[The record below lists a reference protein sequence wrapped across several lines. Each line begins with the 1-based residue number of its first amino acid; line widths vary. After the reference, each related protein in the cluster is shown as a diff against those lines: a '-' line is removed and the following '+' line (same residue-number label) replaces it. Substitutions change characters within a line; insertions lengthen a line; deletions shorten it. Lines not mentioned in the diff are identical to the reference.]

1 MNRWFKLAFFV
12 SLIFTLV
19 IGCIPSYGSNKEQR
33 EKTAKIAKENNLP
46 IVIALVETSA
56 SPNLFKKGAILAID
70 EINQSGGVL
79 TGRLFE
85 YLERDDQGKASIG
98 QQIAREISQYLD
110 VVAVIG
116 HRYSSVAIPVSIT
129 YEKNGIVFISTGSTD
144 PMLTAH
150 ENFYVFRNIPT
161 DEIIGRELAKFANQ
175 QDFEKMFIIFERE
188 SYGKRLAEFFRE
200 EAETKQ
206 GITISATRSY
216 HKKEDNFRSL
226 LVGAEELD
234 FDAILVAGGVNQATE
249 LIRQTR
255 MMGIMQPFMGGDSLD
270 SQKLIG
276 IGYDAMGTF
285 VASVFNPNFNKQ
297 SKQFVERFKESTRK
311 EFKEKHKI
319 ETCKYDK
326 ECKEVDK
333 AAKCKNGY
341 CEIEPDA
348 KAAQGYDAV
357 KVLAR
362 AIENSKSTVPM
373 DIAMALRYM
382 EGWKGVVGSYEF
394 LANGNISGRGIHVK
408 RLAAGDKFKFL
419 K

>member
-19 IGCIPSYGSNKEQR
+19 IGCIPSYGSNKELR
-33 EKTAKIAKENNLP
+33 ENTANLANENTLP
-46 IVIALVETSA
+46 IVIALVDTSA
-56 SPNLFKKGAILAID
+56 SPSLFIKGAKLAIN
-70 EINQSGGVL
+70 EINDSGGVL
-79 TGRLFE
+79 GGRLFE
-85 YLERDDQGKASIG
+85 APEFDDKGKAKIG
-98 QQIAREISQYLD
+98 QQVAREISQNLD
-110 VVAVIG
+110 VIAVIG

-150 ENFYVFRNIPT
+150 KNYYVFRNIPT
-161 DEIIGRELAKFANQ
+161 DEIIGRELAKLAKQ
-175 QDFEKMFIIFERE
+175 QNLKKMFIVFERE

-216 HKKEDNFRSL
+216 HYKEKNLRSL
-226 LVGAEELD
+226 WIGTEKLK
-234 FDAILVAGGVNQATE
+234 FDAILVAGPVGQATE
-249 LIRQTR
+249 LIKQTR
-255 MMGIMQPFMGGDSLD
+255 MMGIMQPFIGGDSLD
-270 SQKLIG
+270 NKKLIDLK
-276 IGYDAMGTF
+276 YDAMGTF
-285 VASVFNPNFNKQ
+285 VASVFDPNFNKQ
-297 SKQFVERFKESTRK
+297 SKQFVEKFKESTRK
-311 EFKEKHKI
+311 EFKEKHKV

-326 ECKEVDK
+326 DCEKLDK
-333 AAKCKNGY
+333 AAKCKNKF

-373 DIAMALRYM
+373 NIAMALRYM
-382 EGWKGVVGSYEF
+382 EGWNGVVGPYEF
-394 LANGNISGRGIHVK
+394 LANGDISGRGIHVK
-408 RLAAGDKFKFL
+408 RLVAGDKFKFL